1 MFINFEGVDG
11 SGKTSVINAITTY
24 LKNQGYDLEITR
36 EPGGTSISEQIRTI
50 LLNPNNTEM
59 YPLAEAYLYAA
70 SRDQHVFEKIL
81 PALKKNKIV
90 ITDRF
95 VHSSLAYQGVVKKL
109 GLEFVLNLNR
119 PAINETLFPDITF
132 ILDVPAEIARA
143 RMSKDV
149 TRVADR
155 FDQESALFHQQVR
168 DAFKTVAQTYNSDK
182 AKIFIIDASK
192 PLEVVV
198 QDILDILLP
207 LLRS

>member
-50 LLNPNNTEM
+50 LLNPNNTGM

-70 SRDQHVFEKIL
+70 SRAQHVFEKIL

-95 VHSSLAYQGVVKKL
+95 VHSSLAYQGIVKKL

-132 ILDVPAEIARA
+132 ILDVSAEIARA